1 MATLSTGIATHI
13 EQLIVDGGLQPGDR
27 IPPERELAKT
37 LGVSRASLREAMHE
51 LESRNLIDRRQG
63 RGTTV
68 ASPSAERLSLLDE
81 LSKQAVEQLNAAE
94 LRDIVEPR
102 IAFLAATRRAATNI
116 RSLDDI
122 LRRSVDAPSA
132 EESLRLDIKFHVEL
146 AHAAQNPLLSTLVG
160 VTNDW
165 TLETRRHSHDTADAR
180 RSSIEGH
187 RRILDALIAGD
198 AEAARLAM
206 ESHLAD
212 VRRLVADRPIAPDTR
227 SRRRADPES
236 SET

>member
-13 EQLIVDGGLQPGDR
+13 EQLIVDGELQPGDR
-27 IPPERELAKT
+27 IPPERQLAKT

-68 ASPSAERLSLLDE
+68 ASPAAERMSLLDE
-81 LSKQAVEQLNAAE
+81 LTKQEVEQRNAAE

-116 RSLDDI
+116 RALDEI
-122 LRRSVDAPSA
+122 LMQSERASSA
-132 EESLRLDIKFHVEL
+132 DESLRLDVEFHVEL
-146 AHAAQNPLLSTLVG
+146 TQAAQNPLLSTLVG

-165 TLETRRHSHDTADAR
+165 TLETRRHSHATAEAR
-180 RSSIEGH
+180 RLSIEGH
-187 RRILDALIAGD
+187 RRILDALVTGD

-212 VRRLVADRPIAPDTR
+212 VRRLVADRPL
-227 SRRRADPES
+227 E
-236 SET
+236 ETDDDR